1 MSEFWIGMGVGM
13 FVGMLWSGFMR
24 ARAERR
30 AKALSL
36 KENNA

>member
-13 FVGMLWSGFMR
+13 LVGLLWAGFMR

-30 AKALSL
+30 DRNVK
-36 KENNA
+36 KEKNHE